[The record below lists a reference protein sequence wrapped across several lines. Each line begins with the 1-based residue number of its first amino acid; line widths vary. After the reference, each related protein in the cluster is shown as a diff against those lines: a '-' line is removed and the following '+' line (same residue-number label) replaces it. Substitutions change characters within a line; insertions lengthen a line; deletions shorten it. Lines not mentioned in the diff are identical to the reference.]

1 MSTVWRDYIPDEWQS
16 AAAAARDI
24 RELVSRTTHAW
35 FKIAVGVGVPYAVG
49 IALAVPAVPAVSG
62 DFVTAAIAV
71 LGILSGFLMS
81 LMLFTGRL
89 AGSETL
95 TFEQAQQFRDKVLY
109 LLWSES
115 VTLLNYVLTL
125 GLAALW
131 YIVTGSQTRNTG
143 LIVEV
148 LFLGG
153 LFVSVLRSAALPYQ
167 VIEMHSF
174 SLNALVDA
182 KRREREERL
191 RQELNDIE

>member
-1 MSTVWRDYIPDEWQS
+1 MRTVWRDYIPDEWQS

-35 FKIAVGVGVPYAVG
+35 FKVVVGVGVPYAVG
-49 IALAVPAVPAVSG
+49 ISLAILVVPAVSG

-89 AGSETL
+89 AGSEAL

-115 VTLLNYVLTL
+115 VTLLNYVMTL

-131 YIVTGSQTRNTG
+131 YIATGSG
-143 LIVEV
+143 AGSIPFIVEV

-167 VIEMHSF
+167 VIEMHAF
-174 SLNALVDA
+174 SLNALVDS

-191 RQELNDIE
+191 RQEMRDLE